1 MNLEEKVNQ
10 QMKDAMKAKD
20 QAALRALRAIKSEIL
35 LFKTSGASKELD
47 DATEIK
53 ILQKMVKQRRDSAS
67 IYAEQGRDDLATT
80 ENEEIEVISQFLP
93 KQMDEQELDTFVGEL
108 VAELGASSM
117 QDMGRVMGEANK
129 RLAGRAEGKMIAA
142 AVKSRLSS

>member
-1 MNLEEKVNQ
+1 MNLEDKVNQ
-10 QMKDAMKAKD
+10 QIKEAMKARD

-35 LFKTSGASKELD
+35 LFKTSGASKALD

-53 ILQKMVKQRRDSAS
+53 ILQKMVKQRRESAS

-80 ENEEIEVISQFLP
+80 ENEEVEVISHFLP
-93 KQMDEQELDTFVGEL
+93 RQMDAAELDKFVGEL
-108 VAELGASSM
+108 VDELGASSM
-117 QDMGRVMGEANK
+117 KDMGRVMGEANK
-129 RLAGRAEGKMIAA
+129 RLAGRAEGKMIAS